1 MYQPTHYELV
11 KRGGIWLTNRKR
23 CGAVILEKNNP
34 LGGEAP
40 DIIGWCNFFSILI
53 EVKISRA
60 DFFAD
65 QKKHFRRNL
74 FMGMGKH
81 RYYLCPKDLI
91 HPEELPSKWGLL
103 YATTGQIREIVKP
116 EVIEQ
121 DEFAIN
127 QEIALL
133 VKIIRN
139 VKWGVIVVP
148 PNYEL

>member
-1 MYQPTHYELV
+1 MYQPTHSELV

-23 CGAVILEKNNP
+23 CGVVVLEKNNP
-34 LGGEAP
+34 VGSEAP
-40 DIIGWCNFFSILI
+40 DIIGWYNYFSILI

-60 DFFAD
+60 DFFKD
-65 QKKHFRRNL
+65 RKKPFRRND

-91 HPEELPSKWGLL
+91 SPDEIPPKWGLL
-103 YATTGQIREIVKP
+103 YATSGQIKVIVKP

-133 VKIIRN
+133 VKMLRN
-139 VKWGVIVVP
+139 IKWGALIVP
-148 PNYEL
+148 CNYEL